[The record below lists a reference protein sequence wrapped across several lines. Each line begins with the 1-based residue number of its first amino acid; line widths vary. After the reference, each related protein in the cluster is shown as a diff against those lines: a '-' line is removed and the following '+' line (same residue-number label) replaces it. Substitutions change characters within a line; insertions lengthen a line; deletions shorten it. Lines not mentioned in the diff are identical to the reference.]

1 MSRARIILT
10 SKRAN
15 IGCGATPT
23 IGWLNFDNSL
33 TVRLAQYPRLI
44 SFLNKA
50 GLVDDSSVKFAA
62 VARQVGIVWADAK
75 KGLPV
80 ASESLE
86 VIYSS
91 HMLEHLDCDEAA
103 EFLRGVYRAL
113 RPGGILRIA
122 VPDLRR
128 MIEAYLIDR
137 DADHF
142 FQSLN
147 IRAHSIRTLK
157 QRVRFLFTGDR
168 DHRWMYDHAS
178 LVRLLLRSGFIEAQ
192 VMPPGKTIIS
202 DPAPL
207 NLSER
212 VEESLYVEALKR

>member
-1 MSRARIILT
+1 M
-10 SKRAN
+10 
-15 IGCGATPT
+15 
-23 IGWLNFDNSL
+23 
-33 TVRLAQYPRLI
+33 
-44 SFLNKA
+44 
-50 GLVDDSSVKFAA
+50 DDSSIKFAA
-62 VARQVGIVWADAK
+62 VVREVGIIWVDAK

-103 EFLRGVYRAL
+103 EFLRGVYNAF
-113 RPGGILRIA
+113 RPGGILRVA

-128 MIEAYLIDR
+128 IIEEYLIDR

-142 FQSLN
+142 FGSLN
-147 IRAHSIRTLK
+147 IRAHSIRTLQQK
-157 QRVRFLFTGDR
+157 VRFLFTGDR

-178 LVRLLLRSGFIEAQ
+178 LVRLLLRSGFIDAQ
-192 VMPPGKTIIS
+192 VMPPGKTIIP
-202 DPAPL
+202 DPGPL

-212 VEESLYVEALKR
+212 VDESLYVEARKG